1 MKSMIVSYLPISL
14 IVLPILMT
22 LLFYFF
28 GVHFTGNRWKSIHKA
43 SQWTAIF
50 YVIAVS
56 LLLEKIFQHGFIGY
70 ILILLI
76 IILAVILIIQW
87 KKDTEVTLL
96 SGLRLLWRISFLL
109 FSLTYVGLVIYMIV
123 RFIQLQ
129 NGI

>member
-1 MKSMIVSYLPISL
+1 MMSMIVSYLPISL
-14 IVLPILMT
+14 IILSILMT

-28 GVHFTGNRWKSIHKA
+28 GLHFTGNRWKSIHKA
-43 SQWTAIF
+43 SQWTVIF

-96 SGLRLLWRISFLL
+96 SGLRLL
-109 FSLTYVGLVIYMIV
+109 
-123 RFIQLQ
+123 
-129 NGI
+129 